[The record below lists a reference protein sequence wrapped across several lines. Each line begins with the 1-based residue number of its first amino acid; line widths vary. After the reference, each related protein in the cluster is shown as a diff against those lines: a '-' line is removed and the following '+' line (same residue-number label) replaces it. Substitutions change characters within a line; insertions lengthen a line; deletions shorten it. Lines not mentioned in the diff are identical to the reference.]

1 MKKYLPFIIVTSF
14 SCAFVGFAQEED
26 MPLNPT
32 PSSGLRQ
39 IAPPQAPKIIAKTKA
54 KPIAKLSKPAKK
66 VKAVPPAA
74 PIAPASAS
82 ADFEAVAADSDAPT
96 NPTSTTTT
104 TRTGL
109 PKLNMSGYVE
119 LDESIKNEPY
129 EGSIDF
135 PDAELTDILK
145 AISKLADKNF
155 ILDNSLKGKRVTVLS
170 PQKVTK
176 EEAYNVFLTALFMNG
191 LTLVSSGKF
200 LRVIPSREAPKSN
213 VRVFYGDFVPASDEI
228 VTLVYPLKNISSEDM
243 PRIFQDL
250 LPRTGNI
257 LVYPETNSVV
267 MTDSG
272 LNLRRMISILKSVD
286 VPGSQPKLE
295 SIPINY
301 ASSKDIAKLVEEIL
315 DAQAG
320 GSSRRSSSSSSLQK
334 VKKIQGGGVI
344 TKIVPDDRTNSLVVL
359 ANGKGIEQL
368 RSLIAKLDSPNASN
382 SGNIHIYF
390 IKNAVAEELATT
402 LNNLLGA
409 SGASSSSIPSRA
421 GTTPQPSMGIN
432 PYSPSS
438 FTSAAPTA
446 SKEGFAIEG
455 QIKVVADK
463 PTNSLVVR
471 ATSSNYEALKQI
483 IDKLDIPR
491 RQVNVEATIMEIRV
505 RDSDKLNLA
514 ANIAT
519 EGFASAGGFIP
530 STIEQSSFAAALTSP
545 AAINGLIAG
554 LPIGKFVNVKGPD
567 GKITQIRQFT
577 GLIQA
582 IQELSLGQI
591 MQQPNILTSDNEAGS
606 VSITEGIKVEAEST
620 ITTDSAGNQIQTRKA
635 DKVDVALELK
645 VTPQI
650 GEDNDLVKLKVEQ
663 TMTDF
668 NNSINVTKQIDT
680 ISRKANTTVV
690 VRSGDTI
697 VIGGLEKNDLK
708 STRSKVPLLGDLPIL
723 GNLFRGSNVEKTR
736 SNLMLFLTP
745 KIIRDNG
752 SLLELT
758 RMRLENRQ
766 KTGRIAYDPKD
777 FHRKNVSAMLKDT
790 NERLEGKSGWGFR
803 KNTSAYIKDQENAPY
818 RPSNESPV
826 EDVVPN
832 DQSLPEVA
840 PPVKETQ
847 SLQKINSSSH
857 VSDSSGTSD
866 LLPAP
871 KELNLENNSGFD
883 DLDVR

>member
-1 MKKYLPFIIVTSF
+1 MKKYLPLIIASSVVLNSTS
-14 SCAFVGFAQEED
+14 FAQEED
-26 MPLNPT
+26 ELPTNIT
-32 PSSGLRQ
+32 PSSGLKA
-39 IAPPQAPKIIAKTKA
+39 IDPPQAPPAPAMIKA
-54 KPIAKLSKPAKK
+54 KSSEKNTLAKAK
-66 VKAVPPAA
+66 VETVPPAA
-74 PIAPASAS
+74 TTPS
-82 ADFEAVAADSDAPT
+82 ET
-96 NPTSTTTT
+96 TSYSS
-104 TRTGL
+104 L

-155 ILDNSLKGKRVTVLS
+155 ILDNSLKGKRVSVIS

-368 RSLIAKLDSPNASN
+368 RSLVAKLDSPNASN

-390 IKNAVAEELATT
+390 IKNAVSEELATT
-402 LNNLLGA
+402 LNNLLSA
-409 SGASSSSIPSRA
+409 SSAASSSIPSRS
-421 GTTPQPSMGIN
+421 GTISPSPTIGTN
-432 PYSPSS
+432 PYTPNTFGSS
-438 FTSAAPTA
+438 VSIP
-446 SKEGFAIEG
+446 KEGLAIEG

-471 ATSSNYEALKQI
+471 ATSSNFEALKQI
-483 IDKLDIPR
+483 IEKLDIPR

-514 ANIAT
+514 ANVAT
-519 EGFASAGGFIP
+519 NGFASTAGFIP
-530 STIEQSSFAAALTSP
+530 STMQQSDFAAALTSP
-545 AAINGLIAG
+545 AAINGLIGG
-554 LPIGKFVNVKGPD
+554 LPLGKFVTVKGPD
-567 GKITQIRQFT
+567 GKTFQIKQFT

-582 IQELSLGQI
+582 IQEMSLGQI
-591 MQQPNILTSDNEAGS
+591 MQQPNILTSDNEAGV

-620 ITTDSAGNQIQTRKA
+620 TTTDSAGNVIQSRKA

-663 TMTDF
+663 TMTDY
-668 NNSINVTKQIDT
+668 NTSVNVSKQIDT
-680 ISRKANTTVV
+680 ISRKANTTVI

-708 STRSKVPLLGDLPIL
+708 SSRSKIPLLGDLPIL
-723 GNLFRGSNVEKTR
+723 GNLFRGSSIEKVR

-745 KIIRDNG
+745 KIIRDNN

-758 RMRLENRQ
+758 KMKLETRQ
-766 KTGRIAYDPKD
+766 KTGRVAYDPKD
-777 FHRKNVSAMLKDT
+777 FHRKNVSLMLRDT
-790 NERLEGKSGWGFR
+790 SERLEGKSGWGFK
-803 KNTSAYIKDQENAPY
+803 KNTSAFIKDETNAPMKS
-818 RPSNESPV
+818 SNEYPV
-826 EDVVPN
+826 QDEVPQ
-832 DQSLPEVA
+832 DMSLPEVE
-840 PPVKETQ
+840 PPVKETPK
-847 SLQKINSSSH
+847 SVKENTSST
-857 VSDSSGTSD
+857 VTDSSEVKE

-871 KELNLENNSGFD
+871 KELNFENNSAFE